1 MTTTRLSLALA
12 AVVTVTAA
20 LHAQTTDQDHL
31 RDNVLAQLKWRELGP
46 VQSGGRIVDIAVH
59 PTRPQEYW
67 LAAASGGI
75 WHTSNNGLS
84 FTAQF
89 QHAASI
95 SIGDICIAPSD
106 PKVLYV
112 GTGEANNQRSSYWGN
127 GVHKSTDGGKT
138 WKHIGLDGTEHIGRI
153 VVHPEDPNIVYVAAL
168 GALYKSNEERGLYKT
183 TDGGDSWQR
192 VQHVNVNVGFVDVV
206 LHPQKPTTVYAA
218 SYERRRRAWT
228 FHEGGT
234 GSRLWRSEDAGAT
247 WAQMNNGLPDGV
259 LGRIGIDA
267 FLRNGDVLYATIENR
282 NPVGQKPKPATA
294 PSGDDTPREAGR
306 RDHEAAAAAATAAE
320 QNQPEPT
327 AEILA
332 DPVARM
338 QWQSGAEE
346 AQDPKRRA
354 RRGIVGG
361 EVYRSEDGGDSW
373 QKTHAD
379 GTSAGGSPGYYY
391 GQVRI
396 DPNDQDTLY
405 VLSVPVYRSRD
416 GGKTW
421 TPGGRRGRGRG
432 AASFGSGL
440 HVDHHA
446 LWIDPQNSEHCL
458 LGNDGGISVTWD
470 QGSKWDHL
478 THLPILQYYAIGV
491 DNQTPYNIYGG
502 LQDNGSWGFPIH
514 GATSAGIE
522 ALDAFKVGGGDGF
535 YCVVDPSDADVIYS
549 ESQFGGMMRQNR
561 RTGKTQ
567 SIKPRTTKGQ
577 QPLRF
582 NWNTPIVLSPHA
594 PHTVY
599 TGSQF
604 LHRSRNR
611 GDKWTTISPDLTS
624 NDAAKKRGN
633 VPHCTITTISESP
646 LQEGMLWVGTD
657 DGNVWLSK
665 DDGDRWIDM
674 SDRFPEAVRDLWVS
688 RVEASPHDQKTAFVS
703 FTGYREDIRGAFV
716 FRTDDSGDTWM
727 SIRNNLPEEPVNVIK
742 QHPRNSSVLLAGTEA
757 HAYVSIDDGAHW
769 NVLGH
774 DLPRVP
780 VHDLVV
786 HASHAHVIVGTHGRG
801 IWALDASAL
810 ETLNA
815 GSVRQQLVALPP
827 SDGVLLRGAYDRGY
841 VGARQWRAANPFT
854 TATFRYMLS
863 QDSDSD
869 VTIEVLDA
877 TGGVVWETKGPSDAG
892 YHEVAWSSARGG
904 RGGLGGFARRGGGR
918 GGQRAGEFAVRISR
932 GSSTSTQPFAVHDRT
947 GGSAVI
953 GQYPGEELVEEEQEG
968 GGDVR

>member
-1 MTTTRLSLALA
+1 MTTTKLSVALGA
-12 AVVTVTAA
+12 LVSLTAT
-20 LHAQTTDQDHL
+20 LQAQTSDQDHL
-31 RDNVLAQLKWRELGP
+31 RDNVLAHLKWRELGP
-46 VQSGGRIVDIAVH
+46 VQSGGRIIDIAVN
-59 PTRPQEYW
+59 PARSQEYW
-67 LAAASGGI
+67 LAAANGGV
-75 WHTSNNGLS
+75 WHTTNGGVS

-89 QHAASI
+89 QNANSI
-95 SIGDICIAPSD
+95 SVGDICVAPSD
-106 PKVLYV
+106 PKVLYI

-127 GVHKSTDGGKT
+127 GVHKSTDSGKT
-138 WKHIGLDGTEHIGRI
+138 WQHVGLNGTDHIGRI

-168 GALYKSNEERGLYKT
+168 GALYQSNEERGLYKT
-183 TDGGDSWQR
+183 TDGGENWQR
-192 VQHVNVNVGFVDVV
+192 VHHVNKDVGFVDVL
-206 LHPQKPTTVYAA
+206 LHPQNPTTVFAT

-234 GSRLWRSEDAGAT
+234 GSRLWRSVDAGAT
-247 WAQMNNGLPDGV
+247 WSKMTNGLPEGV

-267 FLRNGDVLYATIENR
+267 FRQNGDVLYASIENR
-282 NPVGQKPKPATA
+282 NPVGIKPKPATQ
-294 PSGDDTPREAGR
+294 PSGDDTPRESGR
-306 RDHEAAAAAATAAE
+306 RDEGQAE
-320 QNQPEPT
+320 EPT

-338 QWQSGAEE
+338 QWQQGPEE
-346 AQDPKRRA
+346 AQGPKRRA
-354 RRGIVGG
+354 RRSIVGG
-361 EVYRSEDGGDSW
+361 EVYRSDDGGDSW
-373 QKTHAD
+373 QKTHKD
-379 GTSAGGSPGYYY
+379 TTTAGGSPGYYY
-391 GQVRI
+391 GQVRV

-421 TPGGRRGRGRG
+421 TPGGRGSRGRGSS
-432 AASFGSGL
+432 SFGSGL

-446 LWIDPQNSEHCL
+446 LWIDPQNSDHCL

-470 QGSKWDHL
+470 QGRNWDHL
-478 THLPILQYYAIGV
+478 THIPILQYYAIGV

-522 ALDAFKVGGGDGF
+522 ALDAFKIGGGDGF

-561 RTGKTQ
+561 RTGVTQ
-567 SIKPRTTKGQ
+567 SIKPRSRKGQ
-577 QPLRF
+577 QALRF

-611 GDKWTTISPDLTS
+611 GDKWTTISPDLSS

-646 LQEGMLWVGTD
+646 QKEGMLWVGTD

-665 DDGDRWIDM
+665 DGGGRWNDM
-674 SDRFPEAVRDLWVS
+674 SDRFPEAVRGLWVS
-688 RVEASPHDQKTAFVS
+688 RVAASPHDEQTAFVS
-703 FTGYREDIRGAFV
+703 FTGYREDIRGAYV
-716 FRTDDSGDTWM
+716 FRTDDAGETWM
-727 SIRNNLPEEPVNVIK
+727 SISNDLPAESINVVK
-742 QHPRNSSVLLAGTEA
+742 QHPRNSSVLLVGTEM

-774 DLPRVP
+774 DLPRVA

-786 HASHAHVIVGTHGRG
+786 HPSHAHVIVGTHGRG

-810 ETLNA
+810 EKLTA
-815 GSVRQQLVALPP
+815 DSARQSLLALPP

-863 QDSDSD
+863 KDSEDA
-869 VTIEVLDA
+869 VKVEVLDA
-877 TGGVVWETKGPSDAG
+877 TGEVVWQTDGPSDAG
-892 YHEVAWSSARGG
+892 YHEVTWGNPRGRRGG
-904 RGGLGGFARRGGGR
+904 FGGFSGFGRRGGGR
-918 GGQRAGEFAVRISR
+918 NGQRAGEFAVRISR
-932 GSSTSTQPFAVHDRT
+932 DSTTSIQPFTVHDRS

-953 GQYPGEELVEEEQEG
+953 GQYPGEELIEEEEEG
-968 GGDVR
+968 GGDEGR